1 MFEAFENKIYNE
13 IPKNNLANEYFFSI
27 SSVIYR
33 PLWTYTVENL
43 GSQVTLFGY
52 ASSFGGFKTKNKNEI
67 LESEYDNTRWSKILF
82 WTDDYIKFIKSKVNK
97 KIGQEFLV

>member
-27 SSVIYR
+27 SSVFYK
-33 PLWTYTVENL
+33 PLWTYHVEDL
-43 GSQVTLFGY
+43 GSKVTLFGY

-67 LESEYDNTRWSKILF
+67 LE
-82 WTDDYIKFIKSKVNK
+82 DDF
-97 KIGQEFLV
+97 